1 MRHAIVTRIVVFVA
15 AVLVAGCLLFAI
27 AVRI

>member
-15 AVLVAGCLLFAI
+15 AILAAGCLLFAI